1 MRAFIPTAGLALFG
15 LAASPALAGDDDNPT
30 RFSLGLGVG
39 IRPDMAQLGSTI
51 VQDGTVDVADSSL
64 ASYYSTN
71 KFLMSDRDN
80 MTLAHNSSKTDS
92 IFNLQTDYKEGGSML
107 GLEKGGDLRYELDD
121 VINFPLFITAGFYH
135 TGKIS
140 GGEQSRTMGDVVGNL
155 PDTYVFAIETLTGNS
170 TDDYVGGTM
179 KTTWNAS
186 WWEIPIS
193 VGMKVPIKPHWFVYG
208 KAGVSIF
215 NGGFDITVDVDE
227 NYANVL
233 GSHVDA
239 ANLSGVD
246 LSPDGG
252 VQDTISFRTGAVG
265 LNYGLGTQVN
275 IKKRFALYFEM
286 NASGAAKTVY
296 NSSQVKDETKQLFT
310 ATSSELVAGGSGSE
324 DDPGTYIQGDPT
336 WFDQL
341 AYPVVMQGA
350 SGRMGLRM
358 YFF

>member
-1 MRAFIPTAGLALFG
+1 MTALLTLSCALLTG
-15 LAASPALAGDDDNPT
+15 ALSGTAQAEEAKPT

-39 IRPDMAQLGSTI
+39 IRPDMAQLGTTI

-64 ASYYSTN
+64 AGYYSTD
-71 KFLMSDRDN
+71 KFLMSDRNN
-80 MTLAHNSSKTDS
+80 MTLQANSEGTSS
-92 IFNLQTDYKEGGSML
+92 IFNMQSDYQAGGSML

-121 VINFPLFITAGFYH
+121 VIKFPLFISAGFYH
-135 TGKIS
+135 TGKLS
-140 GGEQSRTMGDVVGNL
+140 GGEQSRTMGDVVPNL
-155 PDTYVFAIETLTGNS
+155 PDLYINVIENITGNS
-170 TDDYVGGTM
+170 AEDYAGGTM

-193 VGMKVPIKPHWFVYG
+193 LGMKVPIKPHWFVYG

-215 NGGFDITVDVDE
+215 NGGFDITVDIDE
-227 NYANVL
+227 KYANVL
-233 GSHVDA
+233 GTHVDA
-239 ANLSGVD
+239 AALEGAD

-275 IKKRFALYFEM
+275 IRKRFAVYFEL

-296 NSSQVKDETKQLFT
+296 GSETKDETKQLFT
-310 ATSSELVAGGSGSE
+310 ALSSDLIAGGSGE
-324 DDPGTYIQGDPT
+324 EGDATYIQGDST

-350 SGRMGLRM
+350 SGRFGMRV